1 MHINCGVIDHISPLL
16 PQNIR
21 RERFVK
27 PNYIAVNYKNCRDD
41 LCNYNRA
48 EHNILRLCVF
58 LKQFIFQVDLQNN
71 VRSR

>member
-1 MHINCGVIDHISPLL
+1 
-16 PQNIR
+16 
-21 RERFVK
+21 
-27 PNYIAVNYKNCRDD
+27 